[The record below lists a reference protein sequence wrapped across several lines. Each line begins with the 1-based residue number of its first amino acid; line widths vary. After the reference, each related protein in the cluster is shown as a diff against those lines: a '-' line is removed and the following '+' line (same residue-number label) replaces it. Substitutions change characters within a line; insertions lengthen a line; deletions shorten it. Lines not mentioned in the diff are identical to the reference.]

1 MFPDRFS
8 RCLWCFISYALQM
21 DNTEE
26 HLIMKEFLSY
36 IPGQGLFLPAGMS
49 QPVLLLFCVEFTNL
63 YYLWTIES
71 EPLMLTCKSAA
82 VPCCCVGCCRERL
95 KIARIPQTHK
105 LPQASFRSRISK
117 DACVY
122 PSLCTL
128 FLTTQHPRS
137 FLCLHRP
144 ERWLSFTPCTLT
156 KPHFSFLIQETV
168 QNIFVVCFFSL
179 LSNQPFNQYI
189 FPFSFLFQSV
199 CF

>member
-1 MFPDRFS
+1 
-8 RCLWCFISYALQM
+8 
-21 DNTEE
+21 
-26 HLIMKEFLSY
+26 
-36 IPGQGLFLPAGMS
+36 MS

-63 YYLWTIES
+63 YYLWRIES

-82 VPCCCVGCCRERL
+82 VPCCCVGCWRERL

-144 ERWLSFTPCTLT
+144 EHWLSFTPCTLT

-168 QNIFVVCFFSL
+168 QNIFVVCFFYL

-189 FPFSFLFQSV
+189 FPFSFLFQNV